1 MMLFFMPQSMA
12 TTCGRRP
19 ALKVR
24 TVLVE
29 TRSTRLTALGL
40 KKGMLGAPANSI
52 LASCA
57 PPSRIFL
64 TMRRVSTPVSAGTPC
79 DRSHAPSDC
88 AAFQCECS
96 GE

>member
-1 MMLFFMPQSMA
+1 MLFLMPQSMA

-19 ALKVR
+19 ALYER
-24 TVLVE
+24 TALAE

-40 KKGMLGAPANSI
+40 KKGTGAPGNSI
-52 LASCA
+52 LASMA

-64 TMRRVSTPVSAGTPC
+64 TMRRVSMPVSAGTPAA
-79 DRSHAPSDC
+79 RSQAPSEA
-88 AAFQCECS
+88 AAFQCENS